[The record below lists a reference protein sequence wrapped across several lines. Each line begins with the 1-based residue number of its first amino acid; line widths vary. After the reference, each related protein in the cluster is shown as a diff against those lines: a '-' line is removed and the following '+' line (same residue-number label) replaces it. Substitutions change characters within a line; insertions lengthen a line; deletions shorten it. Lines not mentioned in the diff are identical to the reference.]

1 MALGKKTKRVVDAE
15 GVAHVNA
22 TFNNTL
28 ITITDAHGNA
38 VSWGT
43 AGKAGFKGSKKSTP
57 FAATVA
63 GEQCAREAMSAGVR
77 RVHVRVQG
85 PGSGRES
92 AIQALAAAGLQVKS
106 IKDVTPI
113 PHNGCRPPKRRRV
126 GSMRYTGPSCRQCRR
141 EGTKLFLK
149 GTKCFTE
156 KCPVERRPYAPGQ
169 HGQNTARRRKVS
181 EYAKQLREKQKIKRI
196 YGLSERQFRNT
207 FERVST
213 LPGVTGHNLLAALES
228 RLDNIVY
235 RMGFAASRKAARQLI
250 RHRHVEVNGKSVDVP
265 SFVVEPGQEV
275 RVRQKSRELVIVQ
288 AALEVA
294 ARGAS
299 PAWIA
304 VDKDTFSGRMLE
316 RPQRQSIPI
325 AAQEQLVVELYSK

>member
-1 MALGKKTKRVVDAE
+1 
-15 GVAHVNA
+15 
-22 TFNNTL
+22 
-28 ITITDAHGNA
+28 
-38 VSWGT
+38 
-43 AGKAGFKGSKKSTP
+43 
-57 FAATVA
+57 
-63 GEQCAREAMSAGVR
+63 
-77 RVHVRVQG
+77 
-85 PGSGRES
+85 
-92 AIQALAAAGLQVKS
+92 
-106 IKDVTPI
+106 
-113 PHNGCRPPKRRRV
+113 
-126 GSMRYTGPSCRQCRR
+126 MRYTGPSCRQCRR

-196 YGLSERQFRNT
+196 YGLTEKQFRNT
-207 FERVST
+207 FERVSS

-228 RLDNIVY
+228 RLDNMVY

-250 RHRHVEVNGKSVDVP
+250 RHRHVEVNGKSVDIP
-265 SFVVEPGQEV
+265 SFVVLPGQEI
-275 RVRQKSRELVIVQ
+275 RMRTASRELDVVK

-294 ARGAS
+294 ARGAT
-299 PAWIA
+299 PTWLA